1 LTIATRTML
10 VEVDLPAEDH
20 ALLPGMYAKMDLR
33 VSAPEGPSQVL
44 DDALVFRD
52 GKPFVPLVRNNHLK
66 LMEVSLG
73 YDDGVNVEITQGVGA
88 DDRVAI
94 NVGQAARDGA
104 PVRPMTAEES
114 R

>member
-1 LTIATRTML
+1 MKSAERNVNTYACRNATNNSSRLNSVEPRTLMN
-10 VEVDLPAEDH
+10 VAVA
-20 ALLPGMYAKMDLR
+20 
-33 VSAPEGPSQVL
+33 QVP

-66 LMEVSLG
+66 LTEVNLG

-104 PVRPMTAEES
+104 PVRPMTTEES